1 VPTFWPWRRSPIIRA
16 LGSLVSWFGFAFCFS
31 LLYLTAVTVTAL
43 GGYCASGGPYE
54 IEVECPANV
63 VAFTPLS
70 IWGGL
75 LAVAIAIVFAQ
86 GFGVPLIIW
95 AWPVLFVGL
104 GWTFLLSFINYGDIT
119 GIVIGIMFVIMG
131 LAPLALAIRAG
142 WRSTLIGTVNIRG
155 EAFDRSTE
163 RSGMWLPQA
172 RTDEKV
178 LATAGDWGGAVII
191 AALGAGLGWYLA
203 QLVWFG

>member
-1 VPTFWPWRRSPIIRA
+1 VAPFWPWRRTPIIRV

-31 LLYLTAVTVTAL
+31 LLYLTAVTVTAI
-43 GGYCASGGPYE
+43 GGSCASGGPYA
-54 IEVECPANV
+54 IEVECPDNV

-86 GFGVPLIIW
+86 GFGLPLIIW

-104 GWTFLLSFINYGDIT
+104 GWSFLLAFINYGDIT
-119 GIVIGIMFVIMG
+119 GIVVGAVFVIMG
-131 LAPLALAIRAG
+131 LAPLVLALRAG
-142 WRSTLIGTVNIRG
+142 WRSTILGTVNVRG

-163 RSGMWLPQA
+163 RSGMWLPRDRNDA
-172 RTDEKV
+172 AV
-178 LATAGDWGGAVII
+178 VPTAGDWAGAILT
-191 AALGAGLGWYLA
+191 AALGAGLGYYLA